1 MLIANL
7 QIWFD
12 RLMSFLPNIPNEI
25 WLAAF
30 FVPVVLALFSRS
42 NFALLGSVLTAGVAL
57 FVVLRPNSGTFI
69 IATGAYASSF
79 LVAIFGIQTKRKDL
93 AARTELMRL
102 RSELGA
108 LRDAYE
114 RQLLVELNGDDKMPA
129 IKKDNA
135 KSNVA

>member
-69 IATGAYASSF
+69 IATGGAYASSF

-108 LRDAYE
+108 SQRCI
-114 RQLLVELNGDDKMPA
+114 RTTT
-129 IKKDNA
+129 
-135 KSNVA
+135 SC